1 MIKGENMKKLLSV
14 TAAVIA
20 SLLAGLQAQE
30 AEEAPNLDAPVAA
43 PAKTDVQAP
52 AAEEADA
59 KGKKAEN
66 RDNPFAEQ
74 QKKIDTQ
81 MTRLKKAKK
90 SSERRKIRDV
100 ITREQHNLE
109 VMLNRKLK
117 PYQDKVSPLKERI
130 RISTKNTRPRLERE
144 LADLE
149 AEISR
154 IKKEADLEK
163 WGKKIDIDDSSGN
176 VPNPGPGKKAK
187 SRRSKKKK

>member
-1 MIKGENMKKLLSV
+1 MKKLLSV
-14 TAAVIA
+14 TAAVLA

-30 AEEAPNLDAPVAA
+30 PEEAPNLDAPVAA

-52 AAEEADA
+52 SAEEADA

-74 QKKIDTQ
+74 QKKIETQ
-81 MTRLKKAKK
+81 MNRFKKAKK
-90 SSERRKIRDV
+90 PSERRKIRDV

-163 WGKKIDIDDSSGN
+163 WGKKIDIDDFSGN